1 MCLLIPKL
9 GIKPVG
15 AMKML
20 SRMFTFK
27 ILLSIAVAALTV
39 VVVRA
44 FAQGTPRS
52 APAERALTLKFK
64 EAELKDDTGNTFK
77 SAVRALK
84 GEQFS
89 VRVKHS
95 NGNVEEV
102 MPATGAS
109 IKIDKV
115 TTSELARSSDAE
127 FTAIGTHVTQTVTS
141 ASKAEIQSV
150 LDTLK

>member
-27 ILLSIAVAALTV
+27 ILLSIAVAALAV
-39 VVVRA
+39 VAVRA

-64 EAELKDDTGNTFK
+64 EAELKDDTGNAFK

-102 MPATGAS
+102 MPATAS

-115 TTSELARSSDAE
+115 TTSELARSSDVE
-127 FTAIGTHVTQTVTS
+127 FTAIGTHVTQTITS

>member
-1 MCLLIPKL
+1 
-9 GIKPVG
+9 
-15 AMKML
+15 MKML

-27 ILLSIAVAALTV
+27 ILLSIAVAALV
-39 VVVRA
+39 VVAVRA

-64 EAELKDDTGNTFK
+64 EAELKDDTGNAFK

-102 MPATGAS
+102 MPATAS

>member
-1 MCLLIPKL
+1 
-9 GIKPVG
+9 
-15 AMKML
+15 MKTL
-20 SRMFTFK
+20 SRAVTSK
-27 ILLSIAVAALTV
+27 LTILIAVAALAV
-39 VVVRA
+39 VAIRA
-44 FAQGTPRS
+44 FAQGTPRP

-64 EAELKDDTGNTFK
+64 EAELKDDTGNAFK
-77 SAVRALK
+77 NAVRALK

-89 VRVKHS
+89 VRVKHT

>member
-1 MCLLIPKL
+1 MLIRKV
-9 GIKPVG
+9 GIKPDG
-15 AMKML
+15 TMKTL
-20 SRMFTFK
+20 SR
-27 ILLSIAVAALTV
+27 ILPLKVLLTIAVAAVAV
-39 VVVRA
+39 VALRA
-44 FAQGTPRS
+44 FAQGVPRP
-52 APAERALTLKFK
+52 APAEKALTLRFK
-64 EAELKDDTGNTFK
+64 DAELDEDAGTAFK
-77 SAVRALK
+77 NAVKKLK

-89 VRVKHS
+89 LRLKHN

-102 MPATGAS
+102 TPATAS

-141 ASKAEIQSV
+141 TYKAEIQSV